1 MVFCR
6 DCRQQ
11 VEDCAHFGSATKHR
25 TGRGLDPKVKT
36 LAYKE
41 ETLTLEIAYKNGQ
54 VWQLFGVKPVMRCF
68 A

>member
-6 DCRQQ
+6 ECRKQ
-11 VEDCAHFGSATKHR
+11 VEDCAHFVAPLNVTPVEVF
-25 TGRGLDPKVKT
+25 DPKVKT

-41 ETLTLEIAYKNGQ
+41 DALTLEIAFKNGQ
-54 VWQLFGVKPVMRCF
+54 VWQLFGVKPVMRRS